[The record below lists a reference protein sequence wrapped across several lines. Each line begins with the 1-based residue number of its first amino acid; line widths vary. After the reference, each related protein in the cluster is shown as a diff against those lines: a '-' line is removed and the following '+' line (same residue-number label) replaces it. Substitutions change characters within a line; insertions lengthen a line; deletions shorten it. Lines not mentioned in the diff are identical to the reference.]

1 MLKVIFS
8 GFLTAFIV
16 NSAFC
21 QERAEFN
28 DVDAFVKSLKE
39 ASVRIYADGD
49 LIGKGRKDW
58 AGGIVSKDENG
69 EENIQL
75 YILEKLASGKYSVAE
90 QSASRQ
96 AFGGTGNFG
105 YEELK
110 IADRSLFVVFSYQW
124 HACAGNATSQFKL
137 RKNNWQMIGVES
149 FELNHS
155 DGSGIEVSSST
166 NLVTGNAL
174 VKRERN
180 GKLNVSRFKVQPK
193 LFLFKN
199 YNGEGSISMHEKKR
213 LC

>member
-1 MLKVIFS
+1 MRSCAAGIRAIWPVLIFKDAIPTCRRCWS
-8 GFLTAFIV
+8 DLQTLLERPASLQPISPSIDVGLEET
-16 NSAFC
+16 SA
-21 QERAEFN
+21 QPTRA
-28 DVDAFVKSLKE
+28 
-39 ASVRIYADGD
+39 
-49 LIGKGRKDW
+49 
-58 AGGIVSKDENG
+58 
-69 EENIQL
+69 
-75 YILEKLASGKYSVAE
+75 GKYSVAE

-124 HACAGNATSQFKL
+124 HACAGNATSQFKR

-166 NLVTGNAL
+166 DLVTGNAL
-174 VKRERN
+174 AKREKN
-180 GKLNVSRFKVQPK
+180 GELNVSRFKVQPE